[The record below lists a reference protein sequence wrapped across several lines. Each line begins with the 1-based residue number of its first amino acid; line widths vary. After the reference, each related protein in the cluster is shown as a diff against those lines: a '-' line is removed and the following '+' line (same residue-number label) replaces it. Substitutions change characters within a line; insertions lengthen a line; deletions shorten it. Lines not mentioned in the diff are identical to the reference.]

1 MNEFDKTPT
10 YYLEKAESELRYI
23 ELGDSKVRRLGFASL
38 DLGAKTVIA
47 PRDKPRRLLSTLAS
61 EEVKEEYRSFKPF
74 DTPELEQNW
83 KQAEAQYFM
92 SQVLPTR
99 DKIGIDFYVSHDEM
113 DAESAPQRWAAM
125 TRLADRFFQLHG
137 RHARFWIADFCL
149 SPGRRASLAAR
160 LEVMATTVMSCK
172 RFLALQ
178 TPGYFGCSIPSLRCD
193 PNGWALMECFS
204 TCCLAPSADPTRR
217 MIWLPLFQG
226 RSVPPKLNFLH
237 GSVAMPEPATCEW
250 ILHKFALYPGGL
262 VLAQRCLSSIW
273 MTKFRTAYC
282 YWALAA
288 DCAATGD
295 AMKLAKMVR
304 DGASLDLPLDW
315 EPSDVNVVANLSADL
330 IHEKWREQL
339 VGEERARWR
348 PVDVDG
354 VDKDWF
360 DMDLHSGI
368 VRGGGIVVANESIA
382 EESKEV
388 DEAEGKDAEDS
399 NSSQLEVNLDNPL
412 ILLPPSCR
420 HENEHAARAC
430 LASFKEYP
438 EDNDDHWAEVLKTAT
453 QGKTLTP
460 AARAKMLP
468 AVQEEFYGAQVH
480 NAWKARHPTRAD
492 MPAFEEMSAPD
503 KEKNFEVVRIIR
515 KMSSPAFNPSLSD
528 QDRTREFLLSDDDA
542 ASQDDAPPYDDAAEI
557 AAANDWDDSDNVPAL
572 KQPLQAAV
580 CRYFEEI
587 KSSKSKSKGSNT
599 SASYGYRKQ
608 KSSESKSDEGV
619 IGGVMKD
626 FNRMN
631 SIDTS
636 ASILGDPCT
645 RLLVEAGA
653 DVQES
658 VNQAVIG
665 DEALSDAEVFPV
677 LKALL
682 SPLFAQPPC
691 TINLMQ
697 NNLSRAAAE
706 RMVRVIGWLPV

>member
-1 MNEFDKTPT
+1 
-10 YYLEKAESELRYI
+10 
-23 ELGDSKVRRLGFASL
+23 
-38 DLGAKTVIA
+38 
-47 PRDKPRRLLSTLAS
+47 
-61 EEVKEEYRSFKPF
+61 
-74 DTPELEQNW
+74 
-83 KQAEAQYFM
+83 
-92 SQVLPTR
+92 
-99 DKIGIDFYVSHDEM
+99 
-113 DAESAPQRWAAM
+113 
-125 TRLADRFFQLHG
+125 
-137 RHARFWIADFCL
+137 
-149 SPGRRASLAAR
+149 
-160 LEVMATTVMSCK
+160 
-172 RFLALQ
+172 
-178 TPGYFGCSIPSLRCD
+178 
-193 PNGWALMECFS
+193 
-204 TCCLAPSADPTRR
+204 
-217 MIWLPLFQG
+217 
-226 RSVPPKLNFLH
+226 VPPKLNFLH

-492 MPAFEEMSAPD
+492 MPAFEEMSASD

-608 KSSESKSDEGV
+608 KSSESKCDEGV
-619 IGGVMKD
+619 IGSVMKD